1 MGLFFKVSNSLT
13 KLAESLCADLS
24 SQELGVFQ
32 PHIIVTQTEGMN
44 NWLKLSFAENMG
56 IAANYRFYKPG
67 DLIEQ
72 IYYVLGG
79 KGSGTTLSAE
89 NTSWLIYHL
98 LEDPTFIAKYP
109 QVSGYYEHEGPDSDL
124 KRMGLA
130 GKLAD
135 LFDQYQIYRPEMIMK
150 WNEASLEE
158 VDDNWQQCL
167 WIKARAL
174 SEMQLPD
181 KTLIG
186 AYILKTLRAGENIDL
201 LRAYMPAIHV
211 FGLSITTGYHLT
223 LFYEVARHIDFS
235 FHILNP
241 APSVYWFEDKSEKQ
255 LAWMK
260 KKGFAE
266 LSEETIGNPLLTSW
280 GRVIQNTFHLFF
292 QNDEMLNVYEEAEI
306 EEPVP
311 DTLLGKIQHDI
322 FYNLVGE
329 ERNEIYPE
337 DLTDG
342 SITISS
348 CFTPAREVEVLY
360 NYLVHLIDR
369 RSEELSPRDIVVMVS
384 DIDAYAPYIKAVFS
398 NVPYK
403 FQYTI
408 ADENFT
414 NTDTIS
420 NALHALFSLSED
432 HFGAEEVLQL
442 LDSSY
447 IRKRFG
453 ITDLQLIRSAVA
465 RANIRFGMEGS
476 IIDETLYVSWKYGI
490 QRLMYG
496 ICMLGDE
503 EYAAGREGFYP
514 LDSIEGSASYE
525 IIRFCH
531 FIEVLM
537 DFVRRRRQS
546 RTIAEWVQ
554 YTQEVLENLVW
565 DPEEGTE
572 EDYELLLAELNKYN
586 LLTPLVDEEIGYDV
600 FSYKFLQTI
609 SGSTRA
615 GAFVQGGI
623 TFCSLIPMRSIPF
636 KVVALLGLDFD
647 KFPRKEN
654 PVSFNLLEKDRK
666 RGDRN
671 VKENDKHLFLETIL
685 SAHQYFYISYIGQ
698 SARDNTSL
706 PPSALVDELIDYI
719 ESGITEKGAVKEN
732 MITHHPLHG
741 FSRKYQD
748 GDERLFSYIT
758 QRGSALSLRAG
769 AKQRV
774 AAEISEVSLRSFI
787 SFFKNPVKGYYN
799 DVLGIYYHV
808 DKVLMDE
815 TELFE
820 LDKLQQWQ
828 LKQDLLQAED
838 ADADALRKKL
848 VKTGGL
854 PLKSMADI
862 TLTQL
867 GKEVVPVRALFRDC
881 IGDACLRSV
890 SLELVVDNVLLQGSL
905 QQVYGDMLVYISWS
919 KHEIKYLID
928 AYIQYLFARA
938 AGERLTLYFVSA
950 IRGQVYEG
958 AEISRDEAMAR
969 LSELVALYK
978 EGHEQLLAFYPD
990 FNMDPQEFVE
1000 LPREK
1005 FNSVVKKKFADSM
1018 FPCADTY
1025 AVKEFEKGFFFKDE
1039 VYQAIIRNTEKIL
1052 IPLTEIFSTYFK
1064 NGRNS

>member
-1 MGLFFKVSNSLT
+1 MGLFLKVSNSLT
-13 KLAESLCADLS
+13 KLAESLCD
-24 SQELGVFQ
+24 ELQQQQPGVFQ
-32 PHIIVTQTEGMN
+32 PYVIVTQTEGMN

-56 IAANYRFYKPG
+56 IAANYQFYKPS
-67 DLIEQ
+67 DLINQ
-72 IYYVLGG
+72 IYYILGG

-89 NTSWLIYHL
+89 NTSWLLFHL
-98 LEDPTFIAKYP
+98 LNEDEFVRLYP
-109 QVSGYYEHEGPDSDL
+109 EVSDYYKHSGPDSAL

-130 GKLAD
+130 DKLAD

-150 WNEASLEE
+150 WNESNVEE
-158 VDDNWQQCL
+158 VVGDWQQYL
-167 WIKARAL
+167 WMKARVL
-174 SEMQLPD
+174 SAMQLPD
-181 KTLIG
+181 KTLVG
-186 AYILKTLRAGENIDL
+186 AYILKTLRQGENIDL

-223 LFYEVARHIDFS
+223 LFYEIARHVDFS

-241 APSVYWFEDKSEKQ
+241 APAVYWFEDKSEKQ

-266 LSEETIGNPLLTSW
+266 PDEKTIGNPLLTSW

-292 QNDEMLNVYEEAEI
+292 QNDEMLNVYDEAEF

-311 DTLLGKIQHDI
+311 ATLLGKIQHDI
-322 FYNLVGE
+322 FYNQVGD

-337 DLTDG
+337 DLSDG
-342 SITISS
+342 SVTISS
-348 CFTPAREVEVLY
+348 CFTPAREVEALY
-360 NYLVHLIDR
+360 NYLVHLIDKR
-369 RSEELSPRDIVVMVS
+369 REELSPRDIVVMVS

-403 FQYTI
+403 FPYTI

-420 NALHALFSLSED
+420 NALHSLFSITED
-432 HFGAEEVLQL
+432 NFGAEEVLQL

-453 ITDLQLIRSAVA
+453 ITDLKLIRSAVGK
-465 RANIRFGMEGS
+465 ANIRFGMEGD
-476 IIDETLYVSWKYGI
+476 ITDDTVYVSWKYGV

-496 ICMLGDE
+496 ICMLGIE
-503 EYAAGREGFYP
+503 EYGAGEDGFYP

-537 DFVRRRRQS
+537 DSVRQRKRA
-546 RTIAEWVQ
+546 RTIADWVQ
-554 YTQEVLENLVW
+554 YTQGVLENLVW

-572 EDYELLLAELNKYN
+572 EDFELLLAELNKYN
-586 LLTPLVDEEIGYDV
+586 LLTPMVDEVIRYDV

-636 KVVALLGLDFD
+636 KVVALLGLNFD

-685 SAHQYFYISYIGQ
+685 SAHKYFYISYIGQ
-698 SARDNTSL
+698 SARDNTTL
-706 PPSALVDELIDYI
+706 PPSALIDELIDYI
-719 ESGITEKGAVKEN
+719 ESGTVEKVSVKDHL
-732 MITHHPLHG
+732 IVHHPLHG
-741 FSRKYQD
+741 FSQKYQRGD
-748 GDERLFSYIT
+748 GRLFNYIT
-758 QRGSALSLRAG
+758 QAGSAVSLAAG
-769 AKQRV
+769 AKQHSV
-774 AAEISEVSLRSFI
+774 SEISEISLRSFV
-787 SFFKNPVKGYYN
+787 SFFKNPIKAYYN

-828 LKQDLLQAED
+828 LKQDLLR
-838 ADADALRKKL
+838 ADDGDVAALRKKL

-854 PLKSMADI
+854 PLKSMAEI
-862 TLTQL
+862 SLGQL
-867 GKEVVPVRALFRDC
+867 EKEVLPVRSLFREC

-890 SLELVVDNVLLQGSL
+890 SMELSVDNTLFKGIL

-919 KHEIKYLID
+919 KHEMKYLID

-938 AGERLTLYFVSA
+938 GGEDISLFFVSA
-950 IRGQVYEG
+950 VKGRTYQG
-958 AEISRDEAMAR
+958 AVISQADALER
-969 LSELVALYK
+969 LSELLSLYK
-978 EGHEQLLAFYPD
+978 LGHAQILPFYPD
-990 FNMDPQEFVE
+990 FHVDPAEFIQ

-1005 FNSVVKKKFADSM
+1005 FNAVVKRKFADAM
-1018 FPCADTY
+1018 FPSSDTY
-1025 AVKEFEKGFFFKDE
+1025 AMKEFGKGFFSREDVFNAFI
-1039 VYQAIIRNTEKIL
+1039 QNTEKIL
-1052 IPLTEIFSTYFK
+1052 IPLTQVFPTYF
-1064 NGRNS
+1064 

>member
-1 MGLFFKVSNSLT
+1 MGLFLKVSNSLT
-13 KLAESLCADLS
+13 KLAESLCF
-24 SQELGVFQ
+24 ELQQQRSGVFQ
-32 PHIIVTQTEGMN
+32 PYIIVTQTDGMN

-56 IAANYRFYKPG
+56 IAANYQIYKPS
-67 DLIEQ
+67 DLINQ
-72 IYYVLGG
+72 IYYILGG

-89 NTSWLIYHL
+89 NTSWLLYHL
-98 LEDPTFIAKYP
+98 LNDEDFIKRYP
-109 QVSGYYEHEGPDSDL
+109 EVSGYYKHSGADSNL

-130 GKLAD
+130 DKLAD
-135 LFDQYQIYRPEMIMK
+135 LFDQYQIYRPEMIMQ
-150 WNEASLEE
+150 WNASNFEQG
-158 VDDNWQQCL
+158 VANWQQYL
-167 WIKARAL
+167 WMKARVL
-174 SEMQLPD
+174 SAMQLPD
-181 KTLIG
+181 KTLVG
-186 AYILKTLRAGENIDL
+186 AYILDTLRKGENIDL
-201 LRAYMPAIHV
+201 LCAYMPAIHV

-223 LFYEVARHIDFS
+223 LFYEIARHVDFS

-241 APSVYWFEDKSEKQ
+241 APAVYWFEDKSEKQ

-266 LSEETIGNPLLTSW
+266 PDETTIGNPLLTSW

-292 QNDEMLNVYEEAEI
+292 QNDEMLNVYDEADF

-311 DTLLGKIQHDI
+311 DTLLGKIQHDV
-322 FYNLVGE
+322 FYNLVGD

-337 DLTDG
+337 DLRDG
-342 SITISS
+342 SVTISS

-360 NYLVHLIDR
+360 NYLVHLIDKR
-369 RSEELSPRDIVVMVS
+369 KEELSPRDIVVMVS

-420 NALHALFSLSED
+420 NALHSLFSISED
-432 HFGAEEVLQL
+432 NFGSEEVLQL

-447 IRKRFG
+447 IRRRFD

-465 RANIRFGMEGS
+465 KANIRFGMEG
-476 IIDETLYVSWKYGI
+476 DVADDTVYVSWQYGV

-496 ICMLGDE
+496 ICMLGNE
-503 EYAAGREGFYP
+503 EYGVGEDGFYP

-537 DFVRRRRQS
+537 DSVRQRKQARS
-546 RTIAEWVQ
+546 IAGWVQ
-554 YTQEVLENLVW
+554 YTQAVLENLVW
-565 DPEEGTE
+565 DPEVGTE

-586 LLTPLVDEEIGYDV
+586 LLTPMVDEEIGYDV
-600 FSYKFLQTI
+600 FSYKFLKTI

-654 PVSFNLLEKDRK
+654 PVSFNLLEKERK

-685 SAHQYFYISYIGQ
+685 SAHKYFYISFIGQ
-698 SARDNTSL
+698 SARDNTAL
-706 PPSALVDELIDYI
+706 PPSALIDELIDYI
-719 ESGITEKGAVKEN
+719 ESGTIEKGSVKEN
-732 MITHHPLHG
+732 LITHHPLHG
-741 FSRKYQD
+741 FSQKYQSGD
-748 GDERLFSYIT
+748 GRLFSYIT
-758 QRGSALSLRAG
+758 QAVPAISLTSG
-769 AKQRV
+769 GKQRV
-774 AAEISEVSLRSFI
+774 ISEVSEISLRSLV
-787 SFFKNPVKGYYN
+787 SFFKNPIKGYYN

-828 LKQDLLQAED
+828 LKQDLLRADEGDIAE
-838 ADADALRKKL
+838 RRNKL
-848 VKTGGL
+848 LKTGGL
-854 PLKSMADI
+854 PLKSMAEI
-862 TLTQL
+862 SLGQL
-867 GKEVVPVRALFRDC
+867 EKEVMPVRSLFKNC
-881 IGDACLRSV
+881 IGEACLRSV
-890 SLELVVDNVLLQGSL
+890 SLELSVGDVLLKGNL
-905 QQVYGDMLVYISWS
+905 DQVYGDMLVYVSWS
-919 KHEIKYLID
+919 KHEMKYLID

-938 AGERLTLYFVSA
+938 AGEELSLYFVSA
-950 IRGQVYEG
+950 VKGQVYEG
-958 AEISRDEAMAR
+958 AAISQADAVER
-969 LSELVALYK
+969 LSDLVNLYK
-978 EGHEQLLAFYPD
+978 IGHSQILAFYPD
-990 FNMDPQEFVE
+990 FNVAPTEFIQ

-1005 FNSVVKKKFADSM
+1005 FNTVVKKKFADAM
-1018 FPCADTY
+1018 FPSSDTY
-1025 AVKEFEKGFFFKDE
+1025 ALKEYEKGFFYGEDAFNSFM
-1039 VYQAIIRNTEKIL
+1039 QNTERIL
-1052 IPLTEIFSTYFK
+1052 GPLTQVFSTYF
-1064 NGRNS
+1064 

>member
-1 MGLFFKVSNSLT
+1 MCLFFKVSNSLS
-13 KLAESLCADLS
+13 KLAESLCYDLS
-24 SQELGVFQ
+24 RQQSGVFQ
-32 PHIIVTQTEGMN
+32 PHIIVTQTDGMN
-44 NWLKLSFAENMG
+44 NWLKLAFAENMG
-56 IAANYRFYKPG
+56 IAANYQFYKPS
-67 DLIEQ
+67 DLINQ

-98 LEDPTFIAKYP
+98 LDDPQFISRYP
-109 QVSGYYEHEGPDSDL
+109 DVSGYYKHSGPDSDL

-130 GKLAD
+130 DKLAD

-150 WNEASLEE
+150 WNETALSE
-158 VDDNWQQCL
+158 VGSEWQQYL
-167 WIKARAL
+167 WIKARNL
-174 SEMQLPD
+174 SARQLPD

-186 AYILKTLRAGENIDL
+186 AYILQTLRDGQHIDL
-201 LRAYMPAIHV
+201 LRTYMPAIHV

-223 LFYEVARHIDFS
+223 LFYEIARYVDFS

-241 APSVYWFEDKSEKQ
+241 APAVYWFEDKSEKQ

-266 LSEETIGNPLLTSW
+266 LSEKAIGNPLLTSW

-292 QNDEMLNVYEEAEI
+292 QNDDMLNVYEEAELV
-306 EEPVP
+306 EPAP
-311 DTLLGKIQHDI
+311 DTLLGKIQHDV

-329 ERNEIYPE
+329 ERNEIFQE
-337 DLTDG
+337 DLLDG
-342 SITISS
+342 SISISS
-348 CFTPAREVEVLY
+348 CFTPAREVEALY
-360 NYLVHLIDR
+360 NYLVHLVDKR
-369 RSEELSPRDIVVMVS
+369 GEELSPRDIVVMVS

-414 NTDTIS
+414 NTDTVS
-420 NALHALFSLSED
+420 NALHSLFSLSED

-453 ITDLQLIRSAVA
+453 ITDLELIRSAVG

-476 IIDETLYVSWKYGI
+476 PVDETVYVSWKYGV

-496 ICMLGDE
+496 ICMLGNE
-503 EYAAGREGFYP
+503 EYRTGEDGFYP

-537 DFVRRRRQS
+537 DFVRRRRQP
-546 RTIAEWVQ
+546 RTIAGWVQ
-554 YTQEVLENLVW
+554 YTQDVLENLIW

-572 EDYELLLAELNKYN
+572 EDYELLLSELNKYN
-586 LLTPLVDEEIGYDV
+586 LLSPMMEEVIGYEV

-636 KVVALLGLDFD
+636 KVVALLGMDFD

-685 SAHQYFYISYIGQ
+685 SAQQYFYISYIGQ

-706 PPSALVDELIDYI
+706 PPSALIDELIDYI
-719 ESGITEKGAVKEN
+719 ESGTVEKVSVKEN
-732 MITHHPLHG
+732 LITQHPLHS
-741 FSRKYQD
+741 FSQKYQ
-748 GDERLFSYIT
+748 GGAGQLFNYIT
-758 QRGSALSLRAG
+758 HEGSAISLIGRG
-769 AKQRV
+769 KQHAV
-774 AAEISEVSLRSFI
+774 KEISEVSLRSLV
-787 SFFKNPVKGYYN
+787 SFFKNPIKAYYN

-828 LKQDLLQAED
+828 LKQDLLSVEAI
-838 ADADALRKKL
+838 DADALRGRL

-854 PLKSMADI
+854 PLKSMAEI
-862 TLTQL
+862 TLAQL
-867 GKEVVPVRALFRDC
+867 EQEVLPVKSLFRDC
-881 IGDACLRSV
+881 IGDACLRSI
-890 SLELVVDNVLLQGSL
+890 SLEIELSGVVLKGSL
-905 QQVYGDMLVYISWS
+905 QQVYGDMLVYVSWS
-919 KHEIKYLID
+919 KHEMKYLID

-938 AGERLTLYFVSA
+938 AGEALSLFFVSA
-950 IRGQVYEG
+950 NKGQVYQG
-958 AEISRDEAMAR
+958 AEMSQAEALAS
-969 LSELVALYK
+969 LSELVGLYQK
-978 EGHEQLLAFYPD
+978 GHRKLLAFYPD
-990 FNMDPQEFVE
+990 FNVEPQEFVGFT
-1000 LPREK
+1000 REK
-1005 FNSVVKKKFADSM
+1005 FNTTVKKKFGDSM
-1018 FPCADTY
+1018 FPCRDTY
-1025 AVKEFEKGFFFKDE
+1025 AMKEFEKGFFFKDE
-1039 VYQAIIRNTEKIL
+1039 VYQDFILHTETIL
-1052 IPLTEIFSTYFK
+1052 TPLTEIFPTYFK
-1064 NGRNS
+1064 NGGNS